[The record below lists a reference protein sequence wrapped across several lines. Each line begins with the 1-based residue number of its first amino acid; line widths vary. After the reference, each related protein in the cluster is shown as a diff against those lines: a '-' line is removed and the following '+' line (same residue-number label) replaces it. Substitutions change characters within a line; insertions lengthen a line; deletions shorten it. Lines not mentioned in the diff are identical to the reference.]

1 MTVSRCTDVTATAP
15 VSLAARLAAW
25 ITEQGIAAGDLAAE
39 VAASLLD
46 HESMRSAAE
55 GIGNGGRHLGLL
67 RDGAIALAEI
77 LGADPDEWAAEAYW
91 HGHDEKPR
99 VRRDRRAA

>member
-1 MTVSRCTDVTATAP
+1 MSDQDMQAVTAP
-15 VSLAARLAAW
+15 VSLSARLTEW
-25 ITEQGIAAGDLAAE
+25 ITEQGIAEGELAAE
-39 VAASLLD
+39 VAASLLE

-55 GIGNGGRHLGLL
+55 GIGNEGRRLGML
-67 RDGAIALAEI
+67 RDAAIAVAEI
-77 LGADPDEWAAEAYW
+77 AGADPEEWAAEAYW